1 MNRRQTG
8 LASITFLVC
17 GVSAASAQVAPV
29 RSSLETEAS
38 IGLSV
43 VNLTDT
49 DSAFDDQGATTN
61 PLGLLMSTAS
71 ISTTDG
77 VFVTDS
83 TGSAVF
89 ADAGSGTFLA
99 SQGYD
104 GDQFG
109 DEPTAQSF
117 THSMASMFEY
127 DFTLSG
133 DGSVRFQGELENSG
147 PSFIGFV
154 VRVNVLSEFA
164 AGSGFTGSNF
174 EQLVTDDVGNGA
186 TAFDITVPLNA
197 ASGSYRIQLRLGHSG
212 NSILETD
219 PEMGSTTID
228 WTITGPAACP
238 ADTNGDG
245 RLTPADFNAWVL
257 AFNAQAPACDQNGDG
272 GCDPSD
278 FNAWILNFNAGC

>member
-1 MNRRQTG
+1 MRARQ
-8 LASITFLVC
+8 C
-17 GVSAASAQVAPV
+17 GGAAVAIAAGVTNAASAQVAPV

-49 DSAFDDQGATTN
+49 DSAFDDQGATTD
-61 PLGLLMSTAS
+61 PLGPLLSPVS
-71 ISTTDG
+71 ISATDG
-77 VFVTDS
+77 FFTADS
-83 TGSAVF
+83 AGSAVF

-117 THSMASMFEY
+117 THTLISAFEY

-133 DGSVRFQGELENSG
+133 DGSVRFQGDLENSG
-147 PSFIGFV
+147 PSFIGFT
-154 VRVNVLSEFA
+154 VRVSVFSEFMP
-164 AGSGFTGSNF
+164 GSGFTGPF
-174 EQLVTDDVGNGA
+174 LDQTLTDDTMPGA
-186 TAFDITVPLNA
+186 TAFNVTVPLTA
-197 ASGSYRIQLRLGHSG
+197 ASGSYRVRLSLTHSG
-212 NSILETD
+212 NSILATD
-219 PEMGSTTID
+219 PESGSATID

-245 RLTPADFNAWVL
+245 QLTPADFNAWVL

-278 FNAWILNFNAGC
+278 FNAWILNFNGGC